1 MLTNKEQL
9 HQSFWQLVKEQKF
22 KAKNIEG
29 GGGGVLKA
37 SGVKSKLLHVVS
49 TDTANYFTC

>member
-29 GGGGVLKA
+29 GRVLKA